1 MSSPATIRREPSI
14 PTLHALDLNW
24 LITQSLSWQRTIANQ
39 QATVDCYACKL
50 RWFTEW
56 WEVTGPT
63 KDWLLHQSDLEA
75 FEHYLREATSSR
87 TKRRLSWHSRNDVL
101 RRLRE
106 MFHWA
111 AHRDYTERDYAEWI
125 PKADGGPPKR
135 RAAGVTA
142 LVRLLDEAGD
152 SATGSRDRAMLAM
165 FIGMG
170 LRRGEVVNLNVED
183 VVIEAD
189 HSGYAHVHGKRT
201 KANASGERDAAF
213 DAATGR
219 IVASY
224 LDATRYSHGPLFR
237 GPSNRRLSAQGVY
250 RRVKTIIER
259 AGLAEQIIACH
270 DLRRAFTTYYAR
282 NRRGNDSADRLR
294 RQLGHAS
301 YSQTADY
308 ALLDVDDIRKDLVSP
323 VAFASDSLVWN
334 VGKSD

>member
-1 MSSPATIRREPSI
+1 MSQTATIRREPSI
-14 PTLHALDLNW
+14 PTLYAADLNW
-24 LITQSLSWQRTIANQ
+24 LIAEYLSHQRTKAHN

-50 RWFTEW
+50 RWFEEW
-56 WEVTGPT
+56 WEMTGPS
-63 KDWLLHQSDLEA
+63 KEWLLRQADLEV
-75 FEHYLREATSSR
+75 FERYLREAVSAR
-87 TKRRLSWHSRNDVL
+87 TKRKLSWHSRNDVL

-106 MFHWA
+106 MFHFA
-111 AHRDYTERDYAEWI
+111 NTKDYTERDYAEWV

-135 RAAGVTA
+135 RAAGVAA
-142 LVRLLDEAGD
+142 LVRLLEEAGE
-152 SATGSRDRAMLAM
+152 SPTGSRDRAMIAM
-165 FIGMG
+165 LMGMG

-189 HSGYAHVHGKRT
+189 FSGYAHVRGKRT
-201 KANASGERDAAF
+201 KANVSGERDAAF

-224 LDATRYSHGPLFR
+224 LDATHYRHGPLFR

-250 RRVKTIIER
+250 RRVKVIIER
-259 AGLAEQIIACH
+259 AGLGDQIVACH

-282 NRRGNDSADRLR
+282 NRRGSDSADRLR

-308 ALLDVDDIRKDLVSP
+308 ALLDVDDIRKDLISP
-323 VAFASDSLVWN
+323 VSLASDALIWSV
-334 VGKSD
+334 VKSV